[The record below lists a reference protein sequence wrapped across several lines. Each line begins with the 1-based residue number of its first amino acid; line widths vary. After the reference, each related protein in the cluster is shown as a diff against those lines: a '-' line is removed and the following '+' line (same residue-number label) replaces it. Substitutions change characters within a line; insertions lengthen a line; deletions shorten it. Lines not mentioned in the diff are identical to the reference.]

1 MTSSAGAPLVRA
13 VEIALVCADEADRAA
28 RELFAN
34 PVTLVSVLGALHA
47 GVAARHARASAPAAA
62 ARLIT
67 THQY

>member
-1 MTSSAGAPLVRA
+1 MTITDEI

-34 PVTLVSVLGALHA
+34 PVTLVSILGALHA
-47 GVAARHARASAPAAA
+47 GVAARHPRASAPAAA